1 MVLLSVDFSNL
12 HTILESLYNEMMP
25 LCGDMLDVAKGLAG
39 LGALFY
45 VAVRV
50 WQSLARAEPIDV
62 YPLLRPFAIGIC
74 IMLFPTLVLGTMNT
88 VLSPIVQGTH
98 KMLEGQ
104 TMDMQQYREQKD
116 RLEREAMLRNPETAY
131 LVSDEEFDRQL
142 DELGWSPDAMATRM
156 GMYME
161 VGMYNLE
168 KNIRDAFRSLLELL
182 FAAASLLIDTVR
194 TFFLVV
200 LSILGPIAFAF
211 SVWDGFQSTLSQW
224 LTRYISV
231 YLWLPVS
238 DLFSCML
245 AKIQV
250 LMLQN
255 DILELQN
262 NPNYSLDNSNSVYVI
277 FMLIGI
283 IGYFTVPTVAG
294 WIVQAGGAGNYIRNI
309 NRTATKAGGFAAGA
323 AGSGLGNIGGRL
335 RGK

>member
-39 LGALFY
+39 LGARFY

-224 LTRYISV
+224 FTRYISV

-294 WIVQAGGAGNYIRNI
+294 WIVQAGGAGNYNRNI
-309 NRTATKAGGFAAGA
+309 NRTATKTGGFAAGA

>member
-224 LTRYISV
+224 FTRYISV

-277 FMLIGI
+277 FML
-283 IGYFTVPTVAG
+283 
-294 WIVQAGGAGNYIRNI
+294 
-309 NRTATKAGGFAAGA
+309 
-323 AGSGLGNIGGRL
+323 
-335 RGK
+335 

>member
-116 RLEREAMLRNPETAY
+116 RLEREAMLRKRPI
-131 LVSDEEFDRQL
+131 
-142 DELGWSPDAMATRM
+142 WSAM
-156 GMYME
+156 
-161 VGMYNLE
+161 
-168 KNIRDAFRSLLELL
+168 RSL
-182 FAAASLLIDTVR
+182 TVSWTSSDGR
-194 TFFLVV
+194 PMPWQPAWACIWKWACTIWKRISGTPSAVCWNCFLPRHPC
-200 LSILGPIAFAF
+200 L
-211 SVWDGFQSTLSQW
+211 
-224 LTRYISV
+224 
-231 YLWLPVS
+231 
-238 DLFSCML
+238 
-245 AKIQV
+245 
-250 LMLQN
+250 
-255 DILELQN
+255 
-262 NPNYSLDNSNSVYVI
+262 
-277 FMLIGI
+277 
-283 IGYFTVPTVAG
+283 
-294 WIVQAGGAGNYIRNI
+294 
-309 NRTATKAGGFAAGA
+309 
-323 AGSGLGNIGGRL
+323 
-335 RGK
+335 